1 MDKSSMMPLRR
12 LALFVLLFPALVSAA
27 EKFEIDP
34 GHSTIRF
41 SVMFAGLTEVEG
53 RFTKFEGT
61 ILADEKKPESSIGI
75 ISVDASSLDTANTAR
90 DKHLK
95 TQDFFDVESF
105 KLITFETKDLR
116 KTDQGYAASGTLSLH
131 GITKEISIPITVI
144 RIKDNR
150 ENIRLG
156 IKTNFQIKRS
166 DFSIGNKEDGW
177 WNDLITPIDTLV
189 GDVVNVEIKLQGVI
203 WNTHRFSTGPNSLST
218 VLLKTVQEK
227 GIQQGLTQYANFRT
241 NHSQEY
247 EFTEDEFDALCRK
260 LIDENKID
268 EAVEFF
274 KIGLETFPKST
285 ALYNRLADMYTASE
299 KTDLACLNYKKALE
313 IDPANTNARVMTR
326 SLSCK

>member
-1 MDKSSMMPLRR
+1 MKLRSI
-12 LALFVLLFPALVSAA
+12 ALLLLFPSFSIAV

-41 SVMFAGLTEVEG
+41 SVLFAGLTEVEG

-61 ILADEKKPESSIGI
+61 ILGDEKEPERSIGI

-90 DKHLK
+90 DTHLK
-95 TQDFFDVESF
+95 TEDFFDVESF

-116 KTDQGYAASGTLSLH
+116 KTDQGYTASGSLSLH
-131 GITKEISIPITVI
+131 GITKEISIPISAI

-177 WNDLITPIDTLV
+177 WNDLITPTDALV
-189 GDVVNVEIKLQGVI
+189 GEDVNVEIRLQGVI
-203 WNTHRFSTGPNSLST
+203 WNTRRFSTGPNSLST

-227 GIQQGLTQYANFRT
+227 GIQQGLTQYTDLKT
-241 NHSQEY
+241 NHTKAY

-268 EAVEFF
+268 EAAEFF
-274 KIGLETFPKST
+274 KIGLNAFPRST
-285 ALYNRLADMYTASE
+285 SLYNRLADMYAASK
-299 KTDLACLNYKKALE
+299 KTDLACLNYKKVLE
-313 IDPANTNARVMTR
+313 IDPANTNSRVMTR